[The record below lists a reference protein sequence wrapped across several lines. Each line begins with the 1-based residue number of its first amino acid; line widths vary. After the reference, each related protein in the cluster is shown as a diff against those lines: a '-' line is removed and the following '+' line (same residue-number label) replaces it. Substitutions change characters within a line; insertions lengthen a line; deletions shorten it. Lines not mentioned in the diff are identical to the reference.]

1 MTIKYIKSL
10 TKYELISDGSVIF
23 GKTNGKK
30 VVEFIAKKEDLVIE
44 EGTTIIDKYALAN
57 IRHLRRVFLPST
69 LTEIQEFA
77 FRNCLE
83 LEEVHCSS
91 PLVDVKS
98 SAFKNNSKLT
108 TIDMNMRIKND
119 DIFNVYSATTA
130 PKTSKNLKTFKLANV
145 ENGVLKVVT
154 YHRDEQGKKVNFV
167 QGETSTMGFNE
178 NTREVFELPQQ

>member
-57 IRHLRRVFLPST
+57 IRHLRRVFLPRT

-77 FRNCLE
+77 FRNCL
-83 LEEVHCSS
+83 
-91 PLVDVKS
+91 
-98 SAFKNNSKLT
+98 
-108 TIDMNMRIKND
+108 
-119 DIFNVYSATTA
+119 
-130 PKTSKNLKTFKLANV
+130 
-145 ENGVLKVVT
+145 
-154 YHRDEQGKKVNFV
+154 
-167 QGETSTMGFNE
+167 
-178 NTREVFELPQQ
+178 